1 MRVRSPG
8 APAQGLAALGLRCTL
23 LQAAT
28 DPPMKQP
35 ARRHLALLALATAL
49 LPAAAHASEVWPSK
63 PVRLVVPYAPGGT
76 SDAAARLLAERL
88 QAALG
93 QPIIVEYKPGAAT
106 NIGTDFVAKS
116 APDGHTLLINGITL
130 ATNPFLFPNL
140 PFNPLTDLAPII
152 EVAEIANVITAHP
165 NTGLTTLKQVV
176 DAAKAQPAR
185 FNYGTPGAGSSGHLS
200 AELLG
205 LKTGAKFTH
214 VPYQGNAQATT
225 DHLSG
230 TLEIGFVNLPVA
242 MPFIT
247 SGRLKPLA
255 VTSRKRSAA
264 LPDVPT
270 VAEALG
276 IPDYELSGWFG
287 IMAPARTPPEVIA
300 RLEALINE
308 KTVAG
313 NRYNEQANREV
324 DTEVF

>member
-1 MRVRSPG
+1 MRRQVLG
-8 APAQGLAALGLRCTL
+8 ALAGVGVMALFPLAARA
-23 LQAAT
+23 QAF
-28 DPPMKQP
+28 
-35 ARRHLALLALATAL
+35 
-49 LPAAAHASEVWPSK
+49 PSK
-63 PVRLVVPYAPGGT
+63 PIRIIVPATPGGT
-76 SDAAARLLAERL
+76 SDIFARAFSTRL

-140 PFNPLTDLAPII
+140 PFNPVTDLAPII

-255 VTSRKRSAA
+255 VTSRKRSAS

-300 RLEALINE
+300 RLNSEFSKALQDP
-308 KTVAG
+308 TVADAIKATG
-313 NRYNEQANREV
+313 ADIVGGSSAQFGERLKRDADRLGPMLRQSGAKSS
-324 DTEVF
+324 